1 MMKHS
6 FITSS
11 SRPLIETNL
20 QPAERINVYDVHVPT
35 MKKIHDEYDG
45 KINTSESI
53 PDAIQNSDLIV
64 LAVKPQNVC
73 KVYEEIRKANIRE
86 DATLL
91 SVIAGKPIE
100 SFQNGTG
107 ISKIARSMPN
117 TPAMIGK
124 GMTVWCCTSNIHA
137 EEREKINTVLQSFG
151 KSIFVDDESYIDM
164 STSISG
170 SGPAYIFLLMEA
182 MIDAGVHM
190 GFTRD
195 TATALVHHT
204 LLGSTMYAMDSG
216 RHPAILRN
224 EVTR

>member
-1 MMKHS
+1 MNV
-6 FITSS
+6 T
-11 SRPLIETNL
+11 SRPLVETNL
-20 QPAERINVYDVHVPT
+20 QPAEHINVYDVHVPT
-35 MKKIHDEYDG
+35 MKRIRDEYDG

-53 PDAIQNSDLIV
+53 SDAIQNSDLIV

-73 KVYEEIRKANIRE
+73 KVYEEIRKSNIRS

-100 SFQNGTG
+100 SFLKGTG
-107 ISKIARSMPN
+107 IQKIARSMPN

-137 EEREKINTVLQSFG
+137 EEREKINEVLQSFG

-204 LLGSTMYAMDSG
+204 LLGSTMYAMNSG
-216 RHPAILRN
+216 QHPAILRN